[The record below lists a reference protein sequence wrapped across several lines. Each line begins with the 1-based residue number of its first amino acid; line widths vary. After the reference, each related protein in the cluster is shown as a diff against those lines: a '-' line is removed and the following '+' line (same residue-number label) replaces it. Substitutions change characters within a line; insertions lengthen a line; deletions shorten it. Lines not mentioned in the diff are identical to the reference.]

1 MDFLVALIP
10 VLLWLGSI
18 VFGVIMAAALV
29 TYVRR
34 TWQLI
39 RADEDGPT
47 SQQLID
53 GLDRI
58 EIRLTALSERLEKL
72 EEGDRMLPPP
82 S

>member
-1 MDFLVALIP
+1 MGFLAWLIP
-10 VLLWLGSI
+10 MLLWLGSI

-39 RADEDGPT
+39 RTDEEGPN
-47 SQQLID
+47 SQRILD

-58 EIRLTALSERLEKL
+58 EIQLSAMSERIEKL
-72 EEGDRMLPPP
+72 EEHDRMLPP
-82 S
+82 ST